1 MSVSKDEVKYIAQLA
16 RLYFDDEQLEKMRKD
31 MDNLVSFADTLSA
44 LDTKD
49 LEAMSHVQDNE
60 NVFDEDKPHDGHKLE
75 DLLKN
80 APESVDNYFA
90 VPKVVE

>member
-1 MSVSKDEVKYIAQLA
+1 MSVSKDEVKYIARLA
-16 RLYFDDEQLEKMRKD
+16 KLYFDDEQLEKIRED

-44 LDTKD
+44 LDTKN
-49 LEAMSHVQDNE
+49 LEAMSHVQGNE
-60 NVFDEDKPHDGHKLE
+60 NVFDEDKPHDGQKIE